1 MMEKA
6 INKAMTFGW
15 ILFVSVC
22 LVSKLSAHE
31 QAQLDE
37 RKPVC
42 LKAYPTDP
50 DQFNEFVSP
59 YVTQIIQRHGLEEW
73 KAVLLTNELHRHLG
87 MWSIIGAKMG
97 VRAREVLG
105 APFDE
110 LEVISF
116 SGYKPPFSCMSDGL
130 QVSTGASLGRAT
142 ITNTHLGQPEALFIH
157 KGKRLRLSVK
167 PEVKAQVGKVIKAL
181 SKKYGFRSHQ
191 YFHELDKI
199 SVKYWLEWDRTEIFE
214 EITE

>member
-1 MMEKA
+1 MRKQA
-6 INKAMTFGW
+6 ALPLILGLITFLS
-15 ILFVSVC
+15 LFS
-22 LVSKLSAHE
+22 LSKGSAHE
-31 QAQLDE
+31 QTQPDK
-37 RKPVC
+37 RQPVC

-50 DQFNEFVSP
+50 AQFKEFIRP
-59 YVTQIIQRHGLEEW
+59 YVSEIIERHGLEEW

-97 VRAREVLG
+97 MRAREVLG

-110 LEVISF
+110 LEVVSF
-116 SGYKPPFSCMSDGL
+116 SGYKPPFSCISDGL

-157 KGKRLRLSVK
+157 KSKRLRLSVK
-167 PEVKAQVGKVIKAL
+167 PEVRAQVGKVIKEL
-181 SKKYGFRSHQ
+181 SRKYGFRSHQ

-199 SVKYWLEWDRTEIFE
+199 SVKYWLEWDRNRIFQE
-214 EITE
+214 VLE